1 MAEDENMLTELYH
14 ATAAYDAGDPMRIQ
28 HFTKVWTYARLIGLG
43 EGLDEKTQFILE
55 SAAIVHDIGIHKA
68 ESVYGS
74 SAGKYQ
80 EELGPDEARKLLGD
94 LHYSN
99 EIRDRVAFLVGHHHT
114 YSGIDGAD
122 WQILVE
128 ADFLVNLYED
138 GVDHDAAVSAYKN
151 IFKTETGKKMWE
163 AMYGSFYEKGGA
175 A

>member
-1 MAEDENMLTELYH
+1 M
-14 ATAAYDAGDPMRIQ
+14 
-28 HFTKVWTYARLIGLG
+28 
-43 EGLDEKTQFILE
+43 
-55 SAAIVHDIGIHKA
+55 
-68 ESVYGS
+68 
-74 SAGKYQ
+74 
-80 EELGPDEARKLLGD
+80 
-94 LHYSN
+94 
-99 EIRDRVAFLVGHHHT
+99 AFLVGHHHT